1 LTIRFGDGVNG
12 KIPDIGE
19 ENIRVTYRIGGG
31 SQSNFITVGKITNI
45 KTRLDNVI
53 SVRNTTQPSGGD
65 DTETRDEIRKN
76 APAVFASGNRVVT
89 VQDYSAV
96 ARQIAGV
103 SKVKVARYNGSPLIQ
118 AVYVAVNG
126 PNPVPN
132 GTWNFAQQVGT
143 GTLGSVG
150 ELLKGKMLNTLRLQ
164 VLPVTA
170 LNVIVEVEVHCRRN
184 YNQSYVRSKVDT
196 AITDYIYQ
204 VDESEIKDLIT
215 LSEFIEVLQ
224 DVEGVQYVNVKRFQR
239 QAYLEAEQV
248 GYGAV
253 VLDEFS
259 SGPLVQEDTLTIRFL
274 NATSFVVESMNS
286 GTQSN
291 EGVLGSAFTTDDG
304 AISFVLQ
311 EGDIA
316 PERDNT
322 YKIVVGEKAGN
333 VLVQDHEIPVQL
345 TPAVITMVG
354 GIPR

>member
-1 LTIRFGDGVNG
+1 
-12 KIPDIGE
+12 
-19 ENIRVTYRIGGG
+19 
-31 SQSNFITVGKITNI
+31 
-45 KTRLDNVI
+45 
-53 SVRNTTQPSGGD
+53 
-65 DTETRDEIRKN
+65 
-76 APAVFASGNRVVT
+76 
-89 VQDYSAV
+89 
-96 ARQIAGV
+96 
-103 SKVKVARYNGSPLIQ
+103 
-118 AVYVAVNG
+118 
-126 PNPVPN
+126 VPN